1 MLLVVAP
8 VIVVGAVGGPAP
20 LVVSAVLAVVVVGAG
35 GGAVLPDL
43 VADQENL
50 FQRRDRSLKLG
61 HPFYMSE
68 KSSTLQTVWWI
79 QKKKT
84 ETAKTAMC

>member
-8 VIVVGAVGGPAP
+8 VIVVGVVGGPVL
-20 LVVSAVLAVVVVGAG
+20 LVVSAVLAVVVGAG
-35 GGAVLPDL
+35 GAALLPDL

>member
-8 VIVVGAVGGPAP
+8 VIVVGAVGGPVL
-20 LVVSAVLAVVVVGAG
+20 LVVSAVLAVVVGAG
-35 GGAVLPDL
+35 GAALLPDL